1 MKKIAFCF
9 LIYDQIIHEELWNL
23 FLKDIDKS
31 KYNIYIHYKTNKPL
45 KYFDEYKI
53 DNCIETSW
61 GNISII
67 KAQNILLKR
76 GLDDDNTIFCF
87 LSGHCIPLKSFNY
100 IYDNL
105 DDNYSYFNKSPDN
118 ECFPRCNSILTIL
131 DKKKIKKSNAMYIIN
146 KKLANLIIDNEQLII
161 SWFKNIRSADEHCV
175 ITLVY
180 YLNLENEIITT
191 PNVSYNGATTFAPWG
206 NQSDYKRY
214 PLSNK
219 INSYTYNSICTEELN
234 ILLQSKCLFGRK
246 FNKECKESLNKE
258 EYINFIS
265 CVK

>member
-9 LIYDQIIHEELWNL
+9 LIYDQIIHEEFWNL
-23 FLKDIDKS
+23 FFKNIDKN
-31 KYNIYIHYKTNKPL
+31 KYNIYIHYKNNKPL
-45 KYFDEYKI
+45 KFFDNYKV

-61 GNISII
+61 GDTSIV
-67 KAQNILLKR
+67 KAQNILLKK
-76 GLDDDNTIFCF
+76 GLNDNNTIFCF
-87 LSGHCIPLKSFNY
+87 LSGHCIPLKSFDY
-100 IYDNL
+100 IYDVL
-105 DDNYSYFNKSPDN
+105 DDNYSYFNMSPDDQ
-118 ECFPRCNSILTIL
+118 CFPRCNSILNI
-131 DKKKIKKSNAMYIIN
+131 DKSVIKKSNAIYIIN
-146 KKLANLIIDNEQLII
+146 RKLANSII
-161 SWFKNIRSADEHCV
+161 SNENLMVNWFKKIQSADEHCV

-191 PNVSYNGATTFAPWG
+191 PNVSYNGATTFAPWA
-206 NQSDYKRY
+206 NQSDYKGY

-246 FNKECKESLNKE
+246 FNKECYESLNNEK
-258 EYINFIS
+258 YINSIS